1 MKALIWEMRGRS
13 VSTEIFIL
21 EEEDEKVCKIKK
33 GKENHSLFTAIP
45 PNSFLSSALWMVWT
59 VWTVIKKDIQKILGY
74 VYMTSQ
80 HDVVLKYQKA
90 ARLQERKS
98 ITCCVT

>member
-1 MKALIWEMRGRS
+1 
-13 VSTEIFIL
+13 L

-45 PNSFLSSALWMVWT
+45 PNSFLSSAFGIVDGLDGLDGHQERYSVL
-59 VWTVIKKDIQKILGY
+59 QKILGY

-80 HDVVLKYQKA
+80 HDVVLKLHDSKKENQSLVVSHDDEA
-90 ARLQERKS
+90 QN
-98 ITCCVT
+98 